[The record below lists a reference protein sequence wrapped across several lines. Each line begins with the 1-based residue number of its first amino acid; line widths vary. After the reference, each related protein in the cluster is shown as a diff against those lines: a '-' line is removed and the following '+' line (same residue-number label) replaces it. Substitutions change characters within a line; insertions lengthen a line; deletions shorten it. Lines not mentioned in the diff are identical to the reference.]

1 MIEEKKKIALVED
14 AIKILDYPTP
24 IELWD
29 SVKGKILQSEFDTI
43 LGYLIR
49 TNHILM
55 NNGDI
60 IWTWNPETVDGIFS
74 NRELLIA

>member
-1 MIEEKKKIALVED
+1 VVDKKKVALVKD
-14 AIKILDYPTP
+14 AIKRLDYPTP

>member
-24 IELWD
+24 IELWE
-29 SVKGKILQSEFDTI
+29 SVKGKISQSEFDTI

-60 IWTWNPETVDGIFS
+60 IWTWNPETVDRIFS